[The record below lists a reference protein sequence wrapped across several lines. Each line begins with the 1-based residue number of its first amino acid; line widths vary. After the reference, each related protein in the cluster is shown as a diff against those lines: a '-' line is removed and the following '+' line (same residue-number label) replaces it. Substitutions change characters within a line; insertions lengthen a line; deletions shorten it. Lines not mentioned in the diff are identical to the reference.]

1 MITRRNFG
9 LAAGA
14 AAWLATLPGCAGAM
28 RRRAAAGTATAPAG
42 PAAPTDGARDDTW
55 VDLSRQRQIP
65 LRLRVP
71 DAATTPG
78 PWPVILFSHGLGGN
92 RAGGAL
98 WGRAWAQAGFM
109 VIHLQ
114 HPGSDTDAIRAGEL
128 RDAMSPQQVVA
139 RMQDVRF
146 VLDELSRRKKIPGSV
161 FAQANLEAIGLAGHS
176 FGAVTTLAMA
186 GENFGAN
193 TPPPELRLK
202 AFITLSPNLS
212 QRPNAYANLRS
223 PVLFITGTEDGDVVG
238 TGATPQTRQ
247 QPFYDAPPGGKYLLV
262 LEGADHMTFGGQ
274 NDLPRVMTRRRPDVA
289 VAREGQ
295 HQSLVQA
302 LTTTYWQAMLKN
314 DGQARAV
321 LNSPVSVRAPDVW
334 KVK

>member
-1 MITRRNFG
+1 MITRRKLG

-14 AAWLATLPGCAGAM
+14 AVLLGTLPGCAGA
-28 RRRAAAGTATAPAG
+28 RRRREAADGLAA
-42 PAAPTDGARDDTW
+42 PAAPTGGARDDTW
-55 VDLSRQRQIP
+55 VDLARQRQIP

-71 DAATTPG
+71 NASGIPG
-78 PWPVILFSHGLGGN
+78 PRPVVLFSHGLGGN

-98 WGRAWAQAGFM
+98 WGQAWAQAGFM

-128 RDAMSPQQVVA
+128 REAMSPQQVVA

-146 VLDELSRRKKIPGSV
+146 VLDELTRRRKIPGSV

-176 FGAVTTLAMA
+176 FGAITTLAMA
-186 GENFGAN
+186 GEDFGAN

-202 AFITLSPNLS
+202 AFIALSPNLS

-262 LEGADHMTFGGQ
+262 LDGADHMTFGGQ

-302 LTTTYWQAMLKN
+302 LTTAYWQAMLKN

-321 LNSPVSVRAPDVW
+321 LNSPAAVRAPDVW
-334 KVK
+334 KAK